1 MIAITRYHIF
11 LPLFLLAL
19 SAAKSQSFSSFDT
32 LAIPAKY
39 KPEFRRERNHELID
53 AEQKAILGSDGNPDN
68 LFAPSDK
75 EEINLMLSQSLVKK
89 VDWLQYSIETDAGFD
104 HRLKVNYLF
113 GLENLLKYFRQNW
126 KQQSDRKINPLN
138 LSSIKEIRK

>member
-1 MIAITRYHIF
+1 MIAITRYLIF

-19 SAAKSQSFSSFDT
+19 SVAKSQSFSSFDT

-53 AEQKAILGSDGNPDN
+53 AEQKAILGSDGNRDN

-113 GLENLLKYFRQNW
+113 GLENLLKNIFAKTGNSNRIE
-126 KQQSDRKINPLN
+126 KLIH
-138 LSSIKEIRK
+138 